1 MAFRILRK
9 LAGADLKAEA
19 EKANAAAQQSII
31 TAASRTSEI
40 DKITGRVQA
49 HGRRNHFGERW
60 QADLARRAAAATP
73 KNA

>member
-19 EKANAAAQQSII
+19 DKANVVAQKAII
-31 TAASRTSEI
+31 SAASRSAEIEHLTS
-40 DKITGRVQA
+40 RVQA

-60 QADLARRAAAATP
+60 AADLARRSAATP
-73 KNA
+73 RNA